1 MPITLN
7 GEEYLTIDE
16 SCEHLGGIS
25 RETLRRR
32 TKEAGIK
39 RFTRGITRIVYYRK
53 VDLDRLL
60 EFRPI
65 DDDKDR

>member
-1 MPITLN
+1 MPIMIE

-16 SCEHLGGIS
+16 SCEYLGGVS

-32 TKEAGIK
+32 TKDAGIQ
-39 RFTRGITRIVYYRK
+39 RYTRGIARTVYYRK

-60 EFRPI
+60 RLRPVE
-65 DDDKDR
+65 DEKD